1 MCYKGVLIPFL
12 GVAALLGAVACSNS
26 ISDESEDVIVVPDVP
41 ADTLPGDTIPGDTTP
56 AVPSV
61 NVDSV
66 MALLDLV
73 KFESAGKSV
82 YLGTDVSSAKA
93 DERPKMKVEFDYD
106 FSMGKH
112 EVTCGEFNSVMKSV
126 SKLQVA
132 CENDSLPA
140 ADISL
145 FDAILFANAQSKII
159 KRDTAYTY
167 TRALFGNDNHC
178 TSLEGLSFK
187 PTTNGL
193 RLPTEAEWMF
203 AAQENWTPEKSW
215 NATNSKN
222 KAQKVCSADYSAK
235 VCDMAGNVMEWMG
248 DWQGTFRDTTVKNFV
263 GATDGGDLG
272 LRVVHGGGFR
282 TEPASMFVYSR
293 GDIYAVTSSTHAD
306 YVGFRLA
313 TGAIQKPTWL
323 SREGK
328 AVASNIVALANAITV
343 RGVTEAYKVKLVFR
357 NDVTGNLVYI
367 DYNSGSLAPIEIED
381 DIDAYHPD
389 ISPDGS
395 KVAFC
400 TGLEGVNSTSELYVR
415 DLNPAGT
422 GLVKLNVE
430 SAAIPRWRVL
440 DNGDTVIVYVTSAG
454 NNKDDATFFAQSTWQ
469 VPFSKG
475 KFGTPEKLF
484 DGSFH
489 GGVSADNRMAV
500 SGSTRFMTRLEDVN
514 GNAQTYVWYNGAQ
527 ACNVSLSKDG
537 SKRSLLLDFAPDFAK
552 AAVNMEYGVHE
563 IVFVVDSNGTLIQGL
578 LAPDSCSFDHTEWVY
593 DVTPRTNG
601 GHGVATI
608 VNKDGAHTKITLLDF
623 RDSRLVDLVEG
634 EELWHPAMW
643 ANSADNQAF
652 GSLDID
658 SAGVYALPNCGE
670 PPMLLRYK
678 LELLWTYKDS
688 ANVVILGSS
697 RPMEGVIPALF
708 SKEFFVINMANV
720 PNMVYVSEHL
730 FKNYVVPHVK
740 NLKYLV
746 ISLDIDL
753 WHHADNSDYNFYY
766 KTYKDYPGFIYDEN
780 HNFWKDGYPEG
791 LAEMTQSA
799 YGSDAYAHYF
809 RDEMGFVRLDPGSW
823 TENPLVAYDSTWMSY
838 ESQNFESAF
847 GHLEN
852 ILQLAAERNIKVLG
866 VVFPQSP
873 GYKNTGSFGIY
884 GIRRSEAPALLQ
896 RIADLSK
903 KYPNFAFMDENK
915 MGDHDYTDDMA
926 INQDHLAY
934 TGAPQMTARIDS
946 ALKSMK

>member
-1 MCYKGVLIPFL
+1 MSCKCNFIPFF
-12 GVAALLGAVACSNS
+12 GAVVFFCVVACSNS
-26 ISDESEDVIVVPDVP
+26 ASESPENIVDVPDTP
-41 ADTLPGDTIPGDTTP
+41 ADT
-56 AVPSV
+56 VPPVVPNV
-61 NVDSV
+61 NVDS
-66 MALLDLV
+66 AIASLDLV
-73 KFESAGKSV
+73 EIRSSGKSV
-82 YLGTDVSSAKA
+82 YLGTDVASAKA
-93 DERPKMKVEFDYD
+93 DERPRMKVEFDYD
-106 FSMGKH
+106 FAIGRR
-112 EVTCGEFNSVMKSV
+112 EVTCGEFNVVMKGA
-126 SKLQVA
+126 SKLEIA
-132 CENDSLPA
+132 CENDSLPV
-140 ADISL
+140 ADVSL
-145 FDAILFANAQSKII
+145 FDAVLFVNAQSKAL
-159 KRDTAYTY
+159 KMDTAYTY
-167 TRALFGNDNHC
+167 TRALFGTDGHC

-187 PTTNGL
+187 SQSDGL
-193 RLPTEAEWMF
+193 RLPTEAEWMY

-215 NATNSKN
+215 NAGNSKN
-222 KAQKVCSADYSAK
+222 KAHKVCSANQSTK
-235 VCDMAGNVMEWMG
+235 ICDMAGNVMEWVS
-248 DWQGTFRDTTVKNFV
+248 DWQGSFRDTTMKNFV

-272 LRVVHGGGFR
+272 LRVVHGGCFR
-282 TEPASMFVYSR
+282 TDPSSMFVYSR

-313 TGAIQKPTWL
+313 RGAIQKPTWL
-323 SREGK
+323 SRNGA
-328 AVASNIVALANAITV
+328 AVVSNIVALANAVTV

-357 NDVTGNLVYI
+357 NDVSGNLAYI
-367 DYNSGSLAPIEIED
+367 DYNSGSLAPVEIKD

-400 TGLEGVNSTSELYVR
+400 TGLEGVNTVSELYVR

-422 GLVKLNVE
+422 GLVKLDVE

-440 DNGDTVIVYVTSAG
+440 ENGDTVIVYVTSAA
-454 NNKDDATFFAQSTWQ
+454 NNKDDASFFAQSTWQ
-469 VPFSKG
+469 VPFSNG

-500 SGSTRFMTRLEDVN
+500 TGSTRFLTRLEGAD
-514 GNAQTYVWYNGAQ
+514 GNAQTVVWYNGEQ

-537 SKRSLLLDFAPDFAK
+537 SKRSLLLDFAPEFARN
-552 AAVNMEYGVHE
+552 AVNIEYGVHE
-563 IVFVVDSNGTLIQGL
+563 IVFVVDSNGMLIQGL
-578 LAPDSCSFDHTEWVY
+578 IAPDSSSFDHTEWVY
-593 DVTPRTNG
+593 DVTPRTSG
-601 GHGVATI
+601 GHAVAT
-608 VNKDGAHTKITLLDF
+608 VANKDGAHTKITLLDF
-623 RDSRLVDLVEG
+623 RDSRLIDLVEG

-643 ANSADNQAF
+643 ANTAANQAF
-652 GSLDID
+652 GSLDMD

-697 RPMEGVIPALF
+697 RPMEGVIPALM
-708 SKEFFVINMANV
+708 SKEFFAINMANV
-720 PNMVYVSEHL
+720 PNMLYVSEHL

-766 KTYKDYPGFIYDEN
+766 KTYKDYPGFVYDEN
-780 HNFWKDGYPEG
+780 HDFWKDGYPEG

-799 YGSDAYAHYF
+799 YGSDAYARYF

-823 TENPLVAYDSTWMSY
+823 FSDNPLVAYDSTWMSY

-852 ILQLAAERNIKVLG
+852 ILELAAENDVKVLG

-873 GYKNTGSFGIY
+873 GYKKTGSFGIY

-903 KYPNFAFMDENK
+903 KYPNFHFMDENK
-915 MGDHDYTDDMA
+915 MGNHDYTDDMA
-926 INQDHLAY
+926 INYDHLAY

-946 ALKSMK
+946 ALKTMK